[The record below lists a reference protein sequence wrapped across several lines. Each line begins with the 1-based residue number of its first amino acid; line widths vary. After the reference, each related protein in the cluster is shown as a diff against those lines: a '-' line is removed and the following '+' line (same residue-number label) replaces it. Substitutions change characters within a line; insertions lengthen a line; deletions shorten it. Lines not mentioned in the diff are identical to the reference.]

1 MNENL
6 GNKYFI
12 ILNKDKI
19 IFNCLNDKNKISFA
33 KKYNLKDKNL
43 NNLYSELENFLSDN
57 LIQIEKKLDNYIQKI
72 YFIVNT
78 NDTLS
83 ASLSISYNLK
93 TETATP
99 NKIGDLLKDLKYQF
113 TKYNDDY
120 KIIHMTI
127 SKSLVNKE
135 NISIFA
141 KDMISKNF
149 ILEVKF
155 ECLKKQIVNVI
166 QKSLS
171 KYQISVEKFFVLDYL
186 KEINQNYSE
195 NILCTANKVI
205 NGQIDNEVLLIT
217 KKLAKNSFFERFFS
231 YFK

>member
-1 MNENL
+1 MNRNL
-6 GNKYFI
+6 SNKYFI
-12 ILNKDKI
+12 ILNKGEI

-33 KKYNLKDKNL
+33 KKYNLKDNNL
-43 NNLYSELENFLSDN
+43 NNLYSELENFLNDN
-57 LIQIEKKLDNYIQKI
+57 LIQIEKELDNYIQKI
-72 YFIVNT
+72 YLIVNT
-78 NDTLS
+78 NDILS

-93 TETATP
+93 TETATS
-99 NKIGDLLKDLKYQF
+99 NKTANLLKDLKYQF

-127 SKSLVNKE
+127 SKSLVNKKD
-135 NISIFA
+135 ISIFA
-141 KDMISKNF
+141 KDIVSKNF

-186 KEINQNYSE
+186 RQLNQNHSE
-195 NILCTANKVI
+195 NILCIANKVI
-205 NGQIDNEVLLIT
+205 NGQIENEVLLTT
-217 KKLAKNSFFERFFS
+217 KKPSKNSFFERFFA

>member
-12 ILNKDKI
+12 ILNKDEI
-19 IFNCLNDKNKISFA
+19 IFNCLNDKNKISFE
-33 KKYNLKDKNL
+33 KKYNLKDKDL
-43 NNLYSELENFLSDN
+43 NNLYSELDNFLSDN
-57 LIQIEKKLDNYIQKI
+57 LIQIEKKLVNYIQKI

-186 KEINQNYSE
+186 QELNQNYSE